1 MRLLQILADSVV
13 DGPGLRTVVFFAGCP
28 HHCPGC
34 HNPDSW
40 AVEGGEDCSVEQ
52 VIEQIQ
58 QTGSYRVT
66 ISGGEPF
73 LQQQA
78 LSELVH
84 ALTGYDIYLFTGY
97 RLEQLLDDTQAR
109 QILSQVD
116 CLIDGRYIQRLHD
129 HSLAIRG
136 STNQRIFNREQLQ
149 LILE

>member
-1 MRLLQILADSVV
+1 M
-13 DGPGLRTVVFFAGCP
+13 
-28 HHCPGC
+28 
-34 HNPDSW
+34 
-40 AVEGGEDCSVEQ
+40 EQ

-58 QTGSYRVT
+58 QMGSYRVT

-78 LSELVH
+78 LSELVNV
-84 ALTGYDIYLFTGY
+84 LSGYDIYLFTGY

>member
-40 AVEGGEDCSVEQ
+40 AVEGGEDCSVQQ
-52 VIEQIQ
+52 VVEQIQ
-58 QTGSYRVT
+58 QMGSHRVT

-78 LSELVH
+78 LYELVNV
-84 ALTGYDIYLFTGY
+84 LSGYDIYLFTGY
-97 RLEQLLDDTQAR
+97 RLEQLLDDDLAR
-109 QILSQVD
+109 RILSRID
-116 CLIDGRYIQRLHD
+116 GLIDGRYIQTLHD

-149 LILE
+149 HVLK

>member
-40 AVEGGEDCSVEQ
+40 AVEGGEDCSVQQ
-52 VIEQIQ
+52 VVEQIQ
-58 QTGSYRVT
+58 QMGLHRVT

-78 LSELVH
+78 LYELVN

-97 RLEQLLDDTQAR
+97 RLEQLLDDDLAR
-109 QILSQVD
+109 RILSRID
-116 CLIDGRYIQRLHD
+116 GLIDGRYIQTLHD

-149 LILE
+149 HVLK